1 MEFKMENIKID
12 KSLCKKFQ
20 IKFLY
25 LFGSCAKGLAQ
36 NMSDLDLAILF
47 SKNFEPINLFEN
59 TVNFEQPLKKRFPFK
74 FDIVTLNNAPALL
87 KFEVISNGK
96 VLYSENE
103 AERIEFEVKS
113 VKDYIDQQHTRDIYA
128 QALSERISEGESK

>member
-1 MEFKMENIKID
+1 MENIKID

-25 LFGSCAKGLAQ
+25 LFGSYAKGLAQ

-47 SKNFEPINLFEN
+47 SKNFEPTKLFEN
-59 TVNFEQPLKKRFPFK
+59 TVNFEQALKKRFPFK

-113 VKDYIDQQHTRDIYA
+113 VKDYIDQ
-128 QALSERISEGESK
+128 